1 MNEYISIQNLKKSY
15 PEFGLSIDLTIN
27 AGELVSI
34 VGPSGCGKSTT
45 LSLITGLI
53 EPDSGTIVIDG
64 EDISPLPVWERN
76 IGFVFQN
83 YALFPHMDVQK
94 NIAYGLKLAGKSAS
108 FMRREVE
115 SLLGTVQLDGYGSRD
130 VTNLSGGEQ
139 QRIALARAVAPKPHL
154 LLLDEPLSALDA
166 KLRISLRKEIQR
178 IHRELELTTLYVTH
192 DQEEALAISDRIVVM
207 NGGRIE
213 QIGTPEEIYHQP
225 ATRFVAEFIGAS
237 NIIRHEGKICF
248 FRPESVQIDVIP
260 AGEDHLHFAE
270 AVLTYQEFSGQY
282 YTCTFSCR
290 EQSITA
296 YCSRSLLHGQSCTLS
311 VARSSLKYL

>member
-1 MNEYISIQNLKKSY
+1 MNEYIAIQNLKKTY
-15 PEFGLSIDLTIN
+15 PEFELSIDLTIN

-53 EPDSGTIVIDG
+53 EPDSGTVVIDG

-94 NIAYGLKLAGKSAS
+94 NIAYGLKLAGKSAAS
-108 FMRREVE
+108 IRREVE

-207 NGGRIE
+207 NGGRVE

-225 ATRFVAEFIGAS
+225 ASRFVAEFIGAS
-237 NIIRHEGKICF
+237 NIVEKGGETCF

-260 AGEDHLHFAE
+260 AGEEAIHFTE

-282 YTCTFSCR
+282 YTCTFSCG

-296 YCSRSLLHGQSCTLS
+296 YSPHALLSGQCSTLS